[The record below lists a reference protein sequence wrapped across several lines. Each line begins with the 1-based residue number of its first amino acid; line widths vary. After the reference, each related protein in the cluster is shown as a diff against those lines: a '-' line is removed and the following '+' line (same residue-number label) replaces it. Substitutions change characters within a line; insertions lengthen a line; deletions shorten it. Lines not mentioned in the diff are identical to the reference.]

1 MKIYFSF
8 QFFTTLHR
16 VTKTTIAVPSQ
27 NHYFKQRNFY
37 GHQIFVV
44 YQLLVEYANVCFYI
58 MISITFARNSKI
70 WKLQRI
76 SSNKKFFYVNTMR
89 SVKSG
94 TRKEYLQLS
103 AIEFSRKSFPG
114 LTESFR
120 GLSKYT

>member
-1 MKIYFSF
+1 
-8 QFFTTLHR
+8 
-16 VTKTTIAVPSQ
+16 
-27 NHYFKQRNFY
+27 
-37 GHQIFVV
+37 
-44 YQLLVEYANVCFYI
+44 
-58 MISITFARNSKI
+58 
-70 WKLQRI
+70 
-76 SSNKKFFYVNTMR
+76 MR